1 MGPSPVPTAESA
13 CLLPG
18 HPHPTRAQCTARHR
32 VLWSRVPASSPET
45 PGSQLARWSAFLSCG
60 WFLRNPDGRG
70 WVARSE
76 LQLGTGGE
84 WPCSGLPGRP
94 GQVTPT
100 LCACASSEQGR
111 GHLPH
116 WDSVG
121 RGRHRALRSRGRGH
135 PHTVGAACGG
145 RPARRLVCRLLS
157 TPLCSPA
164 CPGVLDQRPLL
175 LAAQGSTVTRRTAGP
190 RGSPDQS
197 SPGHQQQPDPKGGPQ
212 YLRQPHFTS
221 SPRVP
226 TGLTSQ
232 LNARQRGLCFPSSQ
246 PHCGSNDRARPTD
259 SHRDRE
265 QSRPPRSYRHLLLAN
280 PQPTSV
286 PKIWG

>member
-1 MGPSPVPTAESA
+1 MWMVPEKS
-13 CLLPG
+13 
-18 HPHPTRAQCTARHR
+18 RWQR
-32 VLWSRVPASSPET
+32 V
-45 PGSQLARWSAFLSCG
+45 
-60 WFLRNPDGRG
+60 GRQ
-70 WVARSE
+70 VTE

-121 RGRHRALRSRGRGH
+121 RGRHRALRSRGRGR
-135 PHTVGAACGG
+135 PHTVGAACGV

-175 LAAQGSTVTRRTAGP
+175 LAAQGSTVTQPARRTAGP

-246 PHCGSNDRARPTD
+246 PHCGSNDRARLTD

-265 QSRPPRSYRHLLLAN
+265 QSRPPRSYCHLLLEN